1 MGSGMRGPTTNT
13 LSHDPLYMHP
23 KEVCPVGRT
32 PKEGLI
38 ETDEWKD
45 TCHADFFKGEIYD
58 VDKETD

>member
-23 KEVCPVGRT
+23 KEVCPVGCT

-45 TCHADFFKGEIYD
+45 TCHADFFL
-58 VDKETD
+58 